1 MPLHHGEEA
10 LKLQAFGV
18 ARARSRGAF
27 RPSGA
32 ANGSLGASLHGL
44 VHEDV
49 YQPSAEE
56 VLAATSFIRND
67 ARAGRV
73 KVLIPM
79 RELQADI
86 APVIGHTIRA
96 LSKYVGTENVFVS
109 DNGLHPEIRS
119 TIVDTGANLIP
130 LEEVKARFDLSGLL
144 DILALDR
151 LDFGLGMSIFFGMAY
166 FALEGITQPDDWVV
180 KLDGDIVNFEDCLL
194 LHYLLYPLSKDP
206 GRRWDYLK
214 IAKVGRN
221 NEAVL
226 AAINGLAAWFS
237 GDGARE
243 GGEPSARAGVA
254 REIYESCIRQ
264 VWLLSGQY
272 AIRWERARSQ
282 LAATGYCD
290 PLVVSIQ
297 NGWRNFAQT
306 IHPHPVLDMANTK
319 RKEDCMMTRTV
330 QFLNA
335 LVVFQR
341 SLRREWSIEEV
352 ARFNRAVA
360 CHLEHVVWIPDE
372 MGPLHVDS
380 LEADRMFPAIEK
392 LLSAGLLR

>member
-1 MPLHHGEEA
+1 MPNGEEA
-10 LKLQAFGV
+10 LKLQSLGV
-18 ARARSRGAF
+18 AHARSRAAF
-27 RPSGA
+27 RPSA
-32 ANGSLGASLHGL
+32 SANGSSGVSLHGL
-44 VHEDV
+44 VHQDV
-49 YQPSAEE
+49 YQPSTEE
-56 VLAATSFIRND
+56 ALRATSFIRN
-67 ARAGRV
+67 AASEGRI

-79 RELQADI
+79 RELEADI
-86 APVIGHTIRA
+86 APVIDRTIRS
-96 LSKYVGTENVFVS
+96 LGKYVGTENVFIS
-109 DNGLHPEIRS
+109 DGGLHPEIKK
-119 TIVDTGANLIP
+119 TIIDTRANLIP
-130 LEEVKARFDLSGLL
+130 VAEVKSCFDLPGLL

-166 FALEGITQPDDWVV
+166 FALERIARPDDWVV

-194 LHYLLYPLSKDP
+194 LHYLLYPLCKDP
-206 GRRWDYLK
+206 GLRWDYLK

-237 GDGARE
+237 DGVARK
-243 GGEPSARAGVA
+243 GGEASARAVVA

-272 AIRWERARSQ
+272 AIRWQRARGQ
-282 LAATGYCD
+282 LATTGYCD

-306 IHPHPVLDMANTK
+306 INPHPLLDMANTK

-335 LVVFQR
+335 LVVFQQ

-352 ARFNRAVA
+352 ARFNREVA
-360 CHLEHVVWIPDE
+360 RHLEHVVWIPDE
-372 MGPLHVDS
+372 MGPLRVDS
-380 LEADRMFPAIEK
+380 LEADRMFPAIEN